1 MKIGPRTPNIKKRIS
16 ARTTGSVTR
25 RIKANTSPL
34 YGQKGMGWVK
44 DPKRAAYNK
53 LYNKMTFGFG
63 PDEGCLFGC
72 GCVSIVAFIIMMVFM
87 YNIISTLLSVK

>member
-1 MKIGPRTPNIKKRIS
+1 MKLGPRTPNIKKRVS

-25 RIKANTSPL
+25 RIKSSTSPL
-34 YGQKGMGWVK
+34 YSQKGMGWVK

-53 LYNKMTFGFG
+53 LYNKITFGFG